1 MTGVINYLL
10 CQTGVNDVQTK
21 AREQILNADM
31 EMSDELI
38 HKAMSDGEK
47 LGFTAEIPESEKFQI
62 TNEVAGIAGLPALP
76 SSTTGLTQ
84 TPMQQSGSTQ
94 LEAMMSLLKKITDP
108 DGAAA
113 EEKARE
119 DAANAAAAR
128 QKAEGELAKQ
138 RENTLAREKAEA
150 KKAEEEKKAEEKKAE
165 EKLAEEKAEAK
176 KAEEKRLAAEKKKK
190 TPEELKFIE
199 NNLMGARLNKL
210 VDLGNC
216 IYAQINHEELNEW
229 SWAKDNMFATALK
242 KELTQVSEVVS
253 TWNAILRCGT
263 FPAMVK
269 KYETMADLT
278 KRLDDLKKEIEEAFE
293 ALTQAVGTLDSM
305 NRAMLTKR
313 DNAGKPKKET
323 TAAKKKK
330 GPDPVPTEGPNPV
343 PGSNPVPTE
352 AFDPLPIKIERGA
365 GS

>member
-31 EMSDELI
+31 DMSDDLI

-138 RENTLAREKAEA
+138 RENTLAREKTEA
-150 KKAEEEKKAEEKKAE
+150 KKAEEKKAEEKKAE
-165 EKLAEEKAEAK
+165 AK
-176 KAEEKRLAAEKKKK
+176 KAAEKKKK

-199 NNLMGARLNKL
+199 TNLMGGRLNKL
-210 VDLGNC
+210 VDFGNC

-263 FPAMVK
+263 FPSMVK
-269 KYETMADLT
+269 KHTTMAALT

-330 GPDPVPTEGPNPV
+330 GPDPVPTEGPNPA
-343 PGSNPVPTE
+343 PGSNPVPTD
-352 AFDPLPIKIERGA
+352 AFDPLPIKKERDA

>member
-31 EMSDELI
+31 DMSDDLI

-62 TNEVAGIAGLPALP
+62 TNDEAGIAGLPALP

-94 LEAMMSLLKKITDP
+94 IEAMMSLLKKITDP

-138 RENTLAREKAEA
+138 RENTLAREKTEA
-150 KKAEEEKKAEEKKAE
+150 KKAEEKKAEEKKAE
-165 EKLAEEKAEAK
+165 AK
-176 KAEEKRLAAEKKKK
+176 KAAEKKKK

-199 NNLMGARLNKL
+199 TNLMGARLNKL
-210 VDLGNC
+210 VDFGNC
-216 IYAQINHEELNEW
+216 ILAQINHAELNEW
-229 SWAKDNMFATALK
+229 SWAKDNVFATALK

-263 FPAMVK
+263 FPSMVK
-269 KYETMADLT
+269 KYKTMADLM

-330 GPDPVPTEGPNPV
+330 GPDPVPTEGPNPA
-343 PGSNPVPTE
+343 PGSNPVPTD
-352 AFDPLPIKIERGA
+352 AFDPLPIKKERDA

>member
-128 QKAEGELAKQ
+128 QKAEGELAKE

-165 EKLAEEKAEAK
+165 ER
-176 KAEEKRLAAEKKKK
+176 RLAALKKKK

-199 NNLMGARLNKL
+199 TNLMGGRLNKL
-210 VDLGNC
+210 VDFGNC
-216 IYAQINHEELNEW
+216 ILAQINHAELNEW
-229 SWAKDNMFATALK
+229 SWAKGNVFATALK

-263 FPAMVK
+263 FPSMVK
-269 KYETMADLT
+269 KYTTMAALT

>member
-31 EMSDELI
+31 DMSDDLI

-150 KKAEEEKKAEEKKAE
+150 KKAEEKKAEE
-165 EKLAEEKAEAK
+165 K

-199 NNLMGARLNKL
+199 TNLMGARLNKL
-210 VDLGNC
+210 VDFGNC
-216 IYAQINHEELNEW
+216 ILAQINHAELNEW
-229 SWAKDNMFATALK
+229 SWAKGNVFATALK

-263 FPAMVK
+263 FPSMVK

-330 GPDPVPTEGPNPV
+330 GPDPVPTEGPNPA
-343 PGSNPVPTE
+343 PGSNPVPTD
-352 AFDPLPIKIERGA
+352 AFDPLPIKKERDA

>member
-10 CQTGVNDVQTK
+10 CQTGVNDIQTK

-31 EMSDELI
+31 DMSDDLI

-128 QKAEGELAKQ
+128 QKAEGELAKE

-150 KKAEEEKKAEEKKAE
+150 KKAEEKKAEE
-165 EKLAEEKAEAK
+165 K

-199 NNLMGARLNKL
+199 TNLMGARLNKL
-210 VDLGNC
+210 VDFGNC
-216 IYAQINHEELNEW
+216 ILAQINHAELNEW
-229 SWAKDNMFATALK
+229 SWAKGNVFATALK

-263 FPAMVK
+263 FPTMVK
-269 KYETMADLT
+269 KYTTMAALT

-313 DNAGKPKKET
+313 DNAGKPKKPSGN
-323 TAAKKKK
+323 ANKSANKKKEN
-330 GPDPVPTEGPNPV
+330 EGPNPA
-343 PGSNPVPTE
+343 PGSNPVPTD
-352 AFDPLPIKIERGA
+352 AFDPLPIKKERDA

>member
-47 LGFTAEIPESEKFQI
+47 LGFTAEIPESEKLKI
-62 TNEVAGIAGLPALP
+62 TNDEAGIAGLPALP

-84 TPMQQSGSTQ
+84 TPMQQSESTE
-94 LEAMMSLLKKITDP
+94 LEAMISLLKKITDP

-150 KKAEEEKKAEEKKAE
+150 KKAEEKKAEE
-165 EKLAEEKAEAK
+165 K

-210 VDLGNC
+210 VDFGNC

-242 KELTQVSEVVS
+242 KELTSVSEVVS

-352 AFDPLPIKIERGA
+352 AFDPLPIKKERDA